1 MARGRKRLHFRNMPL
16 PTPERTER
24 RWRGIGVSPGV
35 ARAEA
40 HLVVGG
46 VILPVARMV
55 AVSDLD
61 SEWRR
66 FLAAVEATKAQVEVL
81 KKKLDAAGEGREAGI
96 FDVHILILE
105 DSVLLNEVER
115 TLREQRLAVDAAF
128 YQVMMRYQEAFDGI
142 EDEYLRERAVD
153 MEDVAQRVLRNL
165 RGLGSE
171 KDRAASLPDHPHVLV
186 ARDLSPSDTAA
197 MDRELVR
204 GFVTELGSHTSHT
217 AILAR
222 SFGIPAVVG
231 LADITDELQ
240 SGADVLVDGYLG
252 LVIVNPTLETL
263 KAYERLETRRSAI
276 RTQLLDLRDQP
287 AETTD
292 GRRLKLAANI
302 EFLGEIPVL
311 KEQGAEGVGLFRTE
325 FFYLK
330 GDALPTEEE
339 QFLAYTRAVREVGGE
354 GVIFRTFDI
363 GGDKLPTA
371 RHHDPEPNP
380 FLGWRGIRVSLE
392 EKDIFK
398 TQLRAI
404 LRASGYGKAL
414 IMFPMVATRDEVRA
428 ARAITREC
436 MDELR
441 AEGKAFDENISIG
454 AMIEVPGA
462 AMAAD
467 LLAPEVDFFSIG
479 TNDLTQYTI
488 AVDRV
493 NERVAGLYEPMHPG
507 VLRLIDAVVKA
518 AADRG
523 IWVGVC
529 GEAAGDV
536 LYAPLLIGLGVD
548 ELSVGPR
555 QVLRVKRAVRSLS
568 REKCRELAAAAI
580 GGLDTPEIA
589 ARCEAMA
596 REAYPE
602 LLE

>member
-1 MARGRKRLHFRNMPL
+1 MPN

-46 VILPVARMV
+46 VILPVARPV
-55 AVSDLD
+55 PVSELD
-61 SEWRR
+61 SEWKR
-66 FLAAVEATKAQVEVL
+66 FEFALEATKTQVEAL
-81 KKKLDAAGEGREAGI
+81 KKKLDEAGEGREAGI

-165 RGLGSE
+165 RGHGTG
-171 KDRAASLPDHPHVLV
+171 KDRAASLPEHPHVLV

-231 LADITDELQ
+231 LADITDEIE

-263 KAYERLETRRSAI
+263 RAYERLETRRSAI
-276 RTQLLDLRDQP
+276 RAQLQDLRDQP
-287 AETTD
+287 AETMD

-330 GDALPTEEE
+330 GDSLPTEEE
-339 QFLAYTRAVREVGGE
+339 QFLAYTQAVREVGGD

-392 EKDIFK
+392 EKGIFK

-414 IMFPMVATRDEVRA
+414 IMFPMVATREEVRA
-428 ARAITREC
+428 ARAIVREC

-441 AEGKAFDENISIG
+441 AEGKAFDEQIAIG

-518 AADRG
+518 AAHRG

-568 REKCRELAAAAI
+568 LEKCRELTEAAL
-580 GGLDTPEIA
+580 GGLDTPEIT